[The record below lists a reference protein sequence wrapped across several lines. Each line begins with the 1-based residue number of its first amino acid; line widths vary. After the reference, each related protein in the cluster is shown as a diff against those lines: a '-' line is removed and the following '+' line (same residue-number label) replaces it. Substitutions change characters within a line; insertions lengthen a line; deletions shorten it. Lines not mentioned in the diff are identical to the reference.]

1 MNGTQNTA
9 AELAWA
15 IEAGGKVKFRNVSGG
30 NTYLQLPIPSG
41 IQGFGSRG
49 PDVYYSAIE
58 LIDGG
63 VKLRTYGGAD

>member
-9 AELAWA
+9 AELARA
-15 IEAGGKVKFRNVSGG
+15 IEAGGKVQSRNVSGG
-30 NTYLQLPIPSG
+30 TTYLRLSIPSG
-41 IQGFGSRG
+41 IQGFGPRG

-63 VKLRTYGGAD
+63 VKLRTYPGAG